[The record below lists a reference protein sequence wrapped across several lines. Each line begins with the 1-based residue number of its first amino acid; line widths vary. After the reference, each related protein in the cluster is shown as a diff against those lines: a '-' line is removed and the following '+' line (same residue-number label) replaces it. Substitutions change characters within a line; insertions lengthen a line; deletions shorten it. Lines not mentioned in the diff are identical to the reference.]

1 MALIELVGRRWV
13 LRMIWE
19 LRGAPLTFRALQSA
33 CDGLS
38 PSVLSTRLGEL
49 REVGIVEMRED
60 GYALTSLGLEL
71 IEALAPLQRWSV
83 KWAKALDR

>member
-19 LRGAPLTFRALQSA
+19 LRGDPLTFRALQSA

-38 PSVLSTRLGEL
+38 PSVLSARLGEL
-49 REVGIVEMRED
+49 REVGIVEVHED
-60 GYALTSLGLEL
+60 GYALTGLGFEL
-71 IEALAPLQRWSV
+71 IEALAPLQRWSA